1 MIAFSAALAN
11 SHVPAQVLFAAAVPK
26 RILAIETK
34 LFAGLMAMVSGKI
47 FHFVLPPLLACGL
60 LACAA
65 AAQSQDSQGQLSQS
79 VADAARQAR
88 ATKKTAPGKPSKVI
102 SDDDLDTAPKPGA
115 EGLNVGASPKLET
128 EPPSR
133 AVIAADIAAD
143 QAAAN
148 PEKKTDPP
156 QVAKLK
162 EQIAQVKKELNL
174 DQRELALDQDTFY
187 SNVDYSHDTAGKAK
201 LAEEQR
207 QITQKQQQLD
217 TLKARLAALLEEEER
232 KEKTAGDRAAPSE
245 TAPQPAAQAQPT
257 QPQQ

>member
-1 MIAFSAALAN
+1 
-11 SHVPAQVLFAAAVPK
+11 
-26 RILAIETK
+26 
-34 LFAGLMAMVSGKI
+34 MAMVSGKI
-47 FHFVLPPLLACGL
+47 FHFVMLSLLACGL

-65 AAQSQDSQGQLSQS
+65 AAQSQDSQSQS
-79 VADAARQAR
+79 SQSIADAARQAR
-88 ATKKTAPGKPSKVI
+88 AAKKTTSKLSKVI
-102 SDDDLDTAPKPGA
+102 SDDDLDTTPKPGA

-133 AVIAADIAAD
+133 AVIAADVAAD

-148 PEKKTDPP
+148 PEKKADTP

-162 EQIAQVKKELNL
+162 EQIAQAKKELDL
-174 DQRELALDQDTFY
+174 DQRELALDQDAFY

-201 LAEEQR
+201 LAEEQ
-207 QITQKQQQLD
+207 QLINQKQQQLD

-232 KEKTAGDRAAPSE
+232 EKKAAGEQPAPSE
-245 TAPQPAAQAQPT
+245 STPQPAAQAQPA